1 MRALKARGKKGFN
14 YWLMSFR
21 DREQSS
27 CWLRPNVS
35 KNTHTHTFQ
44 NRYKKSLESKVKGK
58 NIAQKN
64 SKTKQKGKKR
74 TQNSNSRRWELGNW
88 WGVLFWAE
96 RVFMALFLR
105 PIFFSKKEAL
115 NYTKGKERG
124 AIFLFHFMLEPAN
137 IVRKGTSGKSET
149 NQTTHSHTTYVSS
162 SGGLASFCSHT
173 HTHTVYPPS
182 RCSNSSNSRPK
193 EEYANFMFFHKFSCI
208 TIEGNWNIFQP
219 PGTC

>member
-35 KNTHTHTFQ
+35 KNTHRHTYTFQ

-96 RVFMALFLR
+96 LVFMALFLG
-105 PIFFSKKEAL
+105 PIFLSK
-115 NYTKGKERG
+115 
-124 AIFLFHFMLEPAN
+124 
-137 IVRKGTSGKSET
+137 RKRSTTQKVKSE
-149 NQTTHSHTTYVSS
+149 
-162 SGGLASFCSHT
+162 GPSFCSISCPSQPILSEKALPGKVKRTKPHTHTPHMCPARVDWPAFARTRTHT
-173 HTHTVYPPS
+173 HTHSLSALP
-182 RCSNSSNSRPK
+182 
-193 EEYANFMFFHKFSCI
+193 M
-208 TIEGNWNIFQP
+208 
-219 PGTC
+219 